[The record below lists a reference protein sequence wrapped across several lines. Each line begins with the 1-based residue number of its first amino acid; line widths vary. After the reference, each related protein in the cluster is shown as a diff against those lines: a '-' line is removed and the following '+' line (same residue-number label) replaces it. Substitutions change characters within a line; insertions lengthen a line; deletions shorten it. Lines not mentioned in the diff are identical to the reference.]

1 MAVYSQ
7 NSVYLPV
14 FSRNDIPGVK
24 GIKYKV
30 ITGGMSIVLFVL
42 FYPVLSGIAV
52 NIDFVNQILEWLPTW
67 SLAL

>member
-1 MAVYSQ
+1 M
-7 NSVYLPV
+7 
-14 FSRNDIPGVK
+14 
-24 GIKYKV
+24 V

-42 FYPVLSGIAV
+42 FYPGLSGMAV